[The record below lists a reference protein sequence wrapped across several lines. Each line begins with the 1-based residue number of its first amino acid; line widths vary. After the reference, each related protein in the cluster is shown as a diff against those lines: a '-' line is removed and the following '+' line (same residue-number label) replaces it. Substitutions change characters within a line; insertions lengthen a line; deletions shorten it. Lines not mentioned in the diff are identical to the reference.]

1 VTYAGIQDH
10 VLGSEEEGR
19 AVRVGRVRD
28 LIDEQSVVGPVKVL
42 QGEGSTTASRVVEGL
57 PAGCS
62 WRCSRACAGIS
73 EKYKPLHRH
82 TVTYGRRFAVAE

>member
-1 VTYAGIQDH
+1 VKELEVTYAGIQDH

-62 WRCSRACAGIS
+62 WRCR
-73 EKYKPLHRH
+73 PP
-82 TVTYGRRFAVAE
+82 RR